1 MINIKEI
8 KYRIVEN
15 NIVEF
20 FYENKPVTEL
30 PAFIV
35 KSLEEKYEIYQLG
48 GSSSLFSY
56 EGLDSSFD
64 MVTTLEKL
72 KFTEQSSDNI
82 VETNTSEYAPVK
94 LNNKMVYTLS
104 KSKTVHGQVIIHF
117 DYKDTVDNG
126 SCTGS
131 YNETDI
137 QLIDSLLKKCPIDV
151 EFNSINIHYY
161 VDIQH
166 NSLEE
171 LVEALTTAGFTYYK
185 ELGDSLVA
193 NNVIQLH
200 NIIMTD
206 VDPNAVQSQVNNQA
220 FGGVGGTVPSL
231 GNNTTNP
238 LAGLFGKTSST
249 SSTLSTNSTQSPT
262 PLPVQSNSFSDMF
275 KKAAQKQNLASPK
288 QEVPEEQEEQEEN
301 VSENVEEYS
310 FKDLN
315 DFIIQMAGDFDES
328 VVESVKQSG
337 QFDLNDCF
345 NVARTTL
352 LCREGKV
359 KMSKMI
365 EFLCKVKKFV

>member
-8 KYRIVEN
+8 KYRIIEN

-30 PAFIV
+30 PAFLV
-35 KSLEEKYEIYQLG
+35 KSLEEKYEIYRLG
-48 GSSSLFSY
+48 GSSLMFSY

-64 MVTTLEKL
+64 IVATLEKL

-82 VETNTSEYAPVK
+82 VETNTSEYSPVK
-94 LNNKMVYTLS
+94 LNNKMGYTLS
-104 KSKTVHGQVIIHF
+104 KSTTVHGQVIIHF

-131 YNETDI
+131 YNETDV
-137 QLIDSLLKKCPIDV
+137 QLIDSLLKKCPVDV

-166 NSLEE
+166 ISLEE

-185 ELGDSLVA
+185 ELGDKLVA

-220 FGGVGGTVPSL
+220 FGGVGSSTAPSL
-231 GNNTTNP
+231 GNNTANP
-238 LAGLFGKTSST
+238 LSGLLGNTT
-249 SSTLSTNSTQSPT
+249 NTTSTNSTQSPT
-262 PLPVQSNSFSDMF
+262 PLSGQTNSFSNMF
-275 KKAAQKQNLASPK
+275 KNAAQKQNVDSPK
-288 QEVPEEQEEQEEN
+288 QEQEQEEN
-301 VSENVEEYS
+301 VSDNVEEYS

-315 DFIIQMAGDFDES
+315 DFIIQMAGDFDEG
-328 VVESVKQSG
+328 VVQSVKQSG

-352 LCREGKV
+352 LCRDGKV

-365 EFLCKVKKFV
+365 EFLCNVKKFV